1 MSLADSSPGLQAGRT
16 PIDGHDA
23 EEDEDQYPKPKGERT
38 KVVVVGLG
46 MVGIAFM

>member
-1 MSLADSSPGLQAGRT
+1 MAVSQEPDRT
-16 PIDGHDA
+16 SAVQVPVPEA
-23 EEDEDQYPKPKGERT
+23 EKRT